1 MSVRRPA
8 RVILRILK
16 GVVGLGGFMC
26 SSMSNELQGDGVSLD
41 TFRVFE
47 IEGGLY

>member
-1 MSVRRPA
+1 MRVRRPA
-8 RVILRILK
+8 RVILRILI

-26 SSMSNELQGDGVSLD
+26 SPMSNELQGDSVGLD
-41 TFRVFE
+41 IFRVFE